1 MKSILKIFVPLLLL
15 ATACTEDISQL
26 NIETKKP
33 AAVPAPTLF
42 TNAVRTLADRL
53 AATSVNTNVFRF
65 TVSHWAMAVY
75 QDEANYDFATRA
87 IPQAWWT
94 SMYRDVIAD
103 LREANKIITAD
114 ASLSPTEKA
123 NKLAI
128 IDIMEVYTY
137 SVLVNTFGDVPYKEA
152 LNPAI
157 LFPKYDDAKTVS
169 LDLIARLNADIAK
182 LNTTGSSFTAS
193 EDIMYKGSPAKWL
206 KFAHSLRMRLGMI
219 LADADGATAKT
230 AVEASDAGAISAPAD
245 NGLFAYMTA
254 SPNQNPI
261 YVDIVTGGRSDYIAA
276 RDLMDKLIG
285 WNDPRKTKFF
295 STNNAGNYAGGTVGA
310 ANTFVDFSRAGA
322 KVLDPADPAVLIDYA
337 EMEFLRAEAK
347 ERGYNVTGTAESHY
361 NNAVKASIQYWG
373 GSSADAD
380 AYLAQTEVA
389 YSTAAGDWKQK
400 IGTQKWIAL
409 YNRPYDGWTE
419 LRRLDY
425 PKITA
430 PKGAKSGFP
439 TRLTYPAN
447 EQQLNGTNY
456 TAASAAIGTDV
467 VTTKLFW
474 DKN

>member
-1 MKSILKIFVPLLLL
+1 MLL

-75 QDEANYDFATRA
+75 QDEANYDFTTRA
-87 IPQAWWT
+87 IPQSWWT

-103 LREANKIITAD
+103 LRESAKIITAD
-114 ASLSPTEKA
+114 AAMSPTEKA

-182 LNTTGSSFTAS
+182 INTTGTSFAAS
-193 EDIMYKGSPAKWL
+193 EDIVYKGSPAKWL

-230 AVEASDAGAISAPAD
+230 AVEASDAGAISAAAD

-261 YVDIVTGGRSDYIAA
+261 FVDIVTGGRSDYIAA
-276 RDLMDKLIG
+276 KDLMDKLIG

-310 ANTFVDFSRAGA
+310 ANTYVDFSRAGA
-322 KVLDPADPAVLIDYA
+322 KVLDPSDPAVLIDYA
-337 EMEFLRAEAK
+337 ETEFLRAEAK

-361 NNAVKASIQYWG
+361 NNAVKASIIYWG
-373 GSSADAD
+373 GTAADAD
-380 AYLAQTEVA
+380 AYLAQPEVA

-400 IGTQKWIAL
+400 IGIQKWIAL

-425 PKITA
+425 PKISA
-430 PKGAKSGFP
+430 PKAAKSGFP
-439 TRLTYPAN
+439 NRLTYPAN

-456 TAASAAIGTDV
+456 TAASTAIGGDL

>member
-75 QDEANYDFATRA
+75 QDEANYDFTTRA
-87 IPQAWWT
+87 IPQSWWT

-103 LREANKIITAD
+103 LRESSKIITAD
-114 ASLSPTEKA
+114 ASMSPTEKA

-152 LNPAI
+152 LNPSI
-157 LFPKYDDAKTVS
+157 LFPKYDDAKTIS
-169 LDLIARLNADIAK
+169 LDLIARLNADITK
-182 LNTTGSSFTAS
+182 LNTAGSSFAAS

-219 LADADGATAKT
+219 LADADAATAKS
-230 AVEASDAGAISAPAD
+230 AVEASDAGAIASASD

-276 RDLMDKLIG
+276 KDLMDKLIG

-295 STNNAGNYAGGTVGA
+295 STNNAGNYAGGIVGA
-310 ANTFVDFSRAGA
+310 ANTYVDFSRAGA
-322 KVLDPADPAVLIDYA
+322 KVIDPADPSVLIDYA
-337 EMEFLRAEAK
+337 ETEFLRAEAK

-361 NNAVKASIQYWG
+361 NNAVKASIIYWG
-373 GSSADAD
+373 GTSADAD
-380 AYLAQTEVA
+380 AYLAQPEVA

-430 PKGAKSGFP
+430 PKAAKSGFP
-439 TRLTYPAN
+439 NRFTYPAN

-456 TAASAAIGTDV
+456 TAASTAIGGDV